1 VAIELLC
8 RKIGMTRIYDE
19 SGESIPVTVLE
30 AGPNFVVQKKTEEN
44 DGYTALQLGFA
55 EKRRKVTPK
64 PQLGHFD
71 KAKVAPQRHLHESRV
86 TAEEAGAHELGGEV
100 KADVFAA
107 GQVVDVIGTSKGR
120 GTQGV
125 VKRHHF
131 SMQKWTHGTHEGF
144 RSPGSIGPGSYPGHV
159 IKGLCMAGRMGN
171 EQVTVRNVQ
180 IVRVDA
186 KKNLLMIRGAVPGAN
201 DGIVRVR
208 PAIKAPRAKR
218 APAAKK

>member
-1 VAIELLC
+1 MAIELLC

-19 SGESIPVTVLE
+19 TGESIPVTVLE
-30 AGPNFVVQKKTEEN
+30 AGPNFVVQKKTDEN

-55 EKRRKVTPK
+55 ERHRKVTPK
-64 PQLGHFD
+64 PLFGHFD

-86 TAEEAGAHELGGEV
+86 PADVAAGHEVGGEV
-100 KADVFAA
+100 TADVFSK
-107 GQVVDVIGTSKGR
+107 GQIVDVIGTSKGR

-144 RSPGSIGPGSYPGHV
+144 RSPGSIGPGSYPAHV
-159 IKGLCMAGRMGN
+159 IKGLRMAGRMGN
-171 EQVTVRNVQ
+171 EQVTVRNVEV
-180 IVRVDA
+180 VRVDA
-186 KKNLLMIRGAVPGAN
+186 KKNLLMVRGAVPGAN

-208 PAIKAPRAKR
+208 PALKPPRAKQGSGG
-218 APAAKK
+218 KK